1 MKPTIE
7 ILSTLTDDQYTTFRM
22 MRTRCYCWN
31 PDAEKITFESDIGEQ
46 TLVFDTWA
54 EARSYAEAK
63 DKKPYILKSDVVGM
77 LNDRLENIKTGMD
90 YARTMMDH
98 EVFRLYYRQ
107 YTEVKAILDDL
118 DDLAIMGI

>member
-7 ILSTLTDDQYTTFRM
+7 ILNTLTAEQYDTFRM
-22 MRTRCYCWN
+22 MLTRCYCWN
-31 PDAEKITFESDIGEQ
+31 PGADRITFESDIGDQ

-63 DKKPYILKSDVVGM
+63 DKRQYILKSDVVDM
-77 LNDRLENIKTGMD
+77 LNNRLENVKTGMD

-107 YTEVKAILDDL
+107 YTEIKGILDDL
-118 DDLAIMGI
+118 DDLAIMGL